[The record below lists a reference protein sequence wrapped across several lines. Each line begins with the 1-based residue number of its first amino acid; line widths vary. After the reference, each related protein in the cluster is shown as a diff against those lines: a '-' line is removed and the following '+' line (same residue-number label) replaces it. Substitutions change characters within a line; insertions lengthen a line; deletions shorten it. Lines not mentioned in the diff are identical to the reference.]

1 MSGRRVVEWVG
12 RHRALLSAGL
22 LGAVFVSLAV
32 LLVRK
37 PEPPRVVVQ
46 APATRPVASPPV
58 PALLVVH
65 LSGEVIMPGVYQL
78 PVGARIDDALK
89 AAGGPTESGDIQRLN
104 LAARLADGQQIVVPR
119 RVNPIMTTFANS
131 FALDLSSL
139 ACNTGTNVTVLN
151 NLYTQ
156 WDGNLTN
163 PLLANEVAQEIWYIL
178 DNLIKIKYPAV
189 ENIVIVGGDNII
201 PFYRVPD
208 QTVIANEADY
218 AIARHAPELNE
229 VPNKYFAFF
238 RAVADRQASLVAGWQ
253 LVGSLEA

>member
-1 MSGRRVVEWVG
+1 LSGRRVVEWVG

-131 FALDLSSL
+131 SPSPTPGRLNLNVASVVELDQLP
-139 ACNTGTNVTVLN
+139 GVGPVTA
-151 NLYTQ
+151 Q
-156 WDGNLTN
+156 RI
-163 PLLANEVAQEIWYIL
+163 VAYREQHGPFKSVDQLREAKL
-178 DNLIKIKYPAV
+178 VNAPTFEKIK
-189 ENIVIVGGDNII
+189 E
-201 PFYRVPD
+201 
-208 QTVIANEADY
+208 QLTV
-218 AIARHAPELNE
+218 
-229 VPNKYFAFF
+229 
-238 RAVADRQASLVAGWQ
+238 
-253 LVGSLEA
+253 